1 MSPAEQYE
9 KTIDEEGVGAI
20 PLLPDFDGKLKENIA
35 KIVAR
40 HTPAEHLAT
49 ATSVRGTSVVVG
61 EVPDETT
68 LVNVYWDESVAEAVF
83 AHVCREKIC
92 PVEASLVGSDPTLVK
107 KLRIIVG
114 GRARCVVTAG
124 PTHPGIDPVRP
135 DEMGAVWAARLG
147 SSRTLHYFFEIRTT
161 A

>member
-20 PLLPDFDGKLKENIA
+20 PLLPNFDGKLKENIA

-68 LVNVYWDESVAEAVF
+68 LVNVYWDESVAESVF

-92 PVEASLVGSDPTLVK
+92 PVEASLAGSDPTLVK

-135 DEMGAVWAARLG
+135 ETMGSDWVVRLKPPDK
-147 SSRTLHYFFEIRTT
+147 LYYFFEARNMS
-161 A
+161 